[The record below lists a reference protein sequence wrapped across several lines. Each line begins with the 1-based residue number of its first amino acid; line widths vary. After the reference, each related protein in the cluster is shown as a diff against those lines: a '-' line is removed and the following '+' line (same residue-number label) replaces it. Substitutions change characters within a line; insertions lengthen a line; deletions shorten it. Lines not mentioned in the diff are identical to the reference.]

1 VRAEKL
7 TEVRILII
15 GGASLDTLDGADDLV
30 AGGAGMYT
38 AMASHR
44 SGASVTLY
52 APRPDPIP
60 DALQLVANSLEW
72 LGPSVALQDFAHF
85 EITYTD
91 SQAVYVQSHFGGEE
105 ALSPKEMPGDL
116 SGFDCVHLI
125 PLGDLRQQHSFMLTC
140 RERGARLVSAG
151 TALHLINE
159 QPDDAV
165 NVLQGSDLFFMNEEE
180 AVRLFGSM
188 DAVNS
193 RPGQTIFVTRGRAG
207 ATVIQGDVA
216 THLDGVRASVVDP
229 TGAGD
234 TFCGA
239 TLANLASGYH
249 PVMAARQAMPLSA
262 QMTEGVGPSAL
273 LRSSPPPKPL
283 PDQRV
288 IVNPE
293 NIVRIAEH
301 IAGVTDITPF
311 AFTGPDLPAPDHPAA
326 LDYFFASTLQ
336 QFSFWTATADR
347 YERPL
352 IATVDG
358 EERKGAFYLFRAYLR
373 WLENDP
379 EMLTPARQAD
389 LTRADML
396 AVLRA
401 DDGTDPMPALDL
413 HLDLARQYGRD
424 MLALDLTPLAMLQQA
439 NASASPLRSL
449 LQFLDHVGGYK
460 EDPLR
465 KKTGLLAIILQQR
478 PEAFLSNGEDEVPPV
493 VDYHVMRSCLRTG
506 LIDVTNDELKA
517 KLVGRQLLSADKEW
531 AVRAAAHMAI
541 EQVVEKSGK
550 SMGAVDWFFF
560 QARQR
565 CPEMSE
571 PQCDLCAVDPVCA
584 HRKELFQ
591 PVRRTT
597 YY

>member
-1 VRAEKL
+1 MTKA
-7 TEVRILII
+7 RILII
-15 GGASLDTLDGADDLV
+15 GGASLDTLDGAEDLV

-44 SGASVTLY
+44 NGTSVTLF

-60 DALQLVANSLEW
+60 DALQQVANSLEW
-72 LGPSVALQDFAHF
+72 LGPSVALKNFAHF

-105 ALSPKEMPGDL
+105 SLSPQELPTDL
-116 SGFDCVHLI
+116 SAFDCVHLV
-125 PLGDLRQQHSFMLTC
+125 PLGNLRQQHTFMLTC
-140 RERGARLVSAG
+140 RENGAKLISAG

-159 QPDDAV
+159 QPDDATA
-165 NVLQGSDLFFMNEEE
+165 VLRGSDLFFMNEKE
-180 AVRLFGSM
+180 AVRLFGSL

-193 RPGQTIFVTRGRAG
+193 RPGQTIFVTKGRDG
-207 ATVIQGDVA
+207 ATVVQGNVSTNLTGETA
-216 THLDGVRASVVDP
+216 NVVDP

-239 TLANLASGYH
+239 TLAGIASGRH
-249 PVMAARQAMPLSA
+249 PVIAARQAMPLSA
-262 QMTEGVGPSAL
+262 QMTQGIGPAVL
-273 LRSSPPPKPL
+273 LQSSPPPDPA
-283 PDQRV
+283 PDLRV
-288 IVNPE
+288 IVNTE
-293 NIVRIAEH
+293 NVRNIAKRIAS
-301 IAGVTDITPF
+301 VVDITPF
-311 AFTGPDLPAPDHPAA
+311 AFTGPDLPTTDHPAA
-326 LDYFFASTLQ
+326 LDYFFAATLQ
-336 QFSFWTATADR
+336 QFSFWTATDGR

-352 IATVDG
+352 VATVDG

-379 EMLTPARQAD
+379 EMLTPAGQAALTQAD
-389 LTRADML
+389 LL

-401 DDGTDPMPALDL
+401 DDGTDPMPAFDL
-413 HLDLARQYGRD
+413 HLELARQYGRD
-424 MLALDLTPLAMLQQA
+424 MLELNLTPLKIVQQVS
-439 NASASPLRSL
+439 ASLSPLRTL
-449 LQFLDHVGGYK
+449 FQLLDHVGGYK

-465 KKTGLLAIILQQR
+465 KKAGLLAIILQQR
-478 PEAFLSNGEDEVPPV
+478 PEAFLANGDDEVPPV

-506 LIDVTNDELKA
+506 LIDVTDDELAA
-517 KLVGRQLLSADKEW
+517 KLVGRQLLSQDEEW
-531 AVRAAAHMAI
+531 AVRAAAHKAI
-541 EQVVEKSGK
+541 EQVVVTSGK

-560 QARQR
+560 QARER

-571 PQCDLCAVDPVCA
+571 PQCDSCAVDPVCA

>member
-1 VRAEKL
+1 VRAQKL
-7 TEVRILII
+7 TEVRILIV

-52 APRPDPIP
+52 APRPAPIP
-60 DALQLVANSLEW
+60 DALQLVAKSLEW

-91 SQAVYVQSHFGGEE
+91 SQAVYVRSHFGGEE
-105 ALSPKEMPGDL
+105 ALSPKEMPADL

-193 RPGQTIFVTRGRAG
+193 RPGQTIFVTKGRAG
-207 ATVIQGDVA
+207 ATVIQGNVA
-216 THLDGVRASVVDP
+216 THLDGVSASVVDP

-273 LRSSPPPKPL
+273 LRSSPPPEPPL
-283 PDQRV
+283 DQRV

-293 NIVRIAEH
+293 NIVRIAKH

-336 QFSFWTATADR
+336 QFSFWTASADR

-352 IATVDG
+352 I
-358 EERKGAFYLFRAYLR
+358 R
-373 WLENDP
+373 
-379 EMLTPARQAD
+379 
-389 LTRADML
+389 
-396 AVLRA
+396 VLPVSRV
-401 DDGTDPMPALDL
+401 PALAGERSGDA
-413 HLDLARQYGRD
+413 HTSTSGRSH
-424 MLALDLTPLAMLQQA
+424 Q
-439 NASASPLRSL
+439 
-449 LQFLDHVGGYK
+449 
-460 EDPLR
+460 
-465 KKTGLLAIILQQR
+465 
-478 PEAFLSNGEDEVPPV
+478 
-493 VDYHVMRSCLRTG
+493 
-506 LIDVTNDELKA
+506 
-517 KLVGRQLLSADKEW
+517 GRHAGSIAC
-531 AVRAAAHMAI
+531 R
-541 EQVVEKSGK
+541 
-550 SMGAVDWFFF
+550 
-560 QARQR
+560 
-565 CPEMSE
+565 
-571 PQCDLCAVDPVCA
+571 
-584 HRKELFQ
+584 
-591 PVRRTT
+591 
-597 YY
+597 

>member
-1 VRAEKL
+1 M

-38 AMASHR
+38 AMASYR

-72 LGPSVALQDFAHF
+72 LGPSVMLQDFAHF
-85 EITYTD
+85 EITYKD

-105 ALSPKEMPGDL
+105 ALSPKAMPADL

-125 PLGDLRQQHSFMLTC
+125 PLGNLRQQHSFMLTC

-159 QPDDAV
+159 QPDDAI

-180 AVRLFGSM
+180 GVRLFGSM
-188 DAVNS
+188 DAVHS
-193 RPGQTIFVTRGRAG
+193 RPGQTIFVTKGRAG
-207 ATVIQGDVA
+207 ATVIQGDVT

-249 PVMAARQAMPLSA
+249 PVMAARKAMPLAA
-262 QMTEGVGPSAL
+262 QMTEDVGPAAL
-273 LRSSPPPKPL
+273 LHSSPPPKPP

-293 NIVRIAEH
+293 NIGRIATH
-301 IAGVTDITPF
+301 IAGVADITPF
-311 AFTGPDLPAPDHPAA
+311 AFTGPDLPPPDHPAT

-336 QFSFWTATADR
+336 QFSFWTATSDR

-358 EERKGAFYLFRAYLR
+358 EERKGAFYLFRAYRR

-389 LTRADML
+389 LTAADML

-401 DDGTDPMPALDL
+401 DDGSNPMPAFDL

-424 MLALDLTPLAMLQQA
+424 MLALDLTPQTMLQQA

-449 LQFLDHVGGYK
+449 LQYLDHVGGYK

-465 KKTGLLAIILQQR
+465 KKAGLLAIILQQR
-478 PEAFLSNGEDEVPPV
+478 PEAFLPFSDEEMPPV

-506 LIDVTNDELKA
+506 LIDVVDDELAA
-517 KLVGRQLLSADKEW
+517 KLVARELLSRDEEW
-531 AVRAAAHMAI
+531 AVRIAAHKAV
-541 EQVVEKSGK
+541 EQVVIQSGK